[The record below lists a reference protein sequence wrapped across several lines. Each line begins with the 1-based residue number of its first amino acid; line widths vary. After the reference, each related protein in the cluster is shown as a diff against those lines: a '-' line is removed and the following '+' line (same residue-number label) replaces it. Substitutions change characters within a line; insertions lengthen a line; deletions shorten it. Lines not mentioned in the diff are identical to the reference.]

1 MKRFYKHL
9 KQCFGLVCLI
19 LNYSILFGQ
28 NNPIVTLQYCQSEA
42 INNFPSAKDKALLQA
57 ASELRIKNVDIAK
70 LPTFSING
78 QATYQSDVIT
88 INLPLANGNQLSI
101 NQAKDQY
108 KATLDVNQLIFDGG
122 TTKHNRKVEESSLA
136 ANIQQVDVDIFK
148 VREQVN
154 NMYFM
159 LLTLQESQKLLSTT
173 LAEIKEREKVVASSV
188 KNGMLISSDQDVLIA
203 ERLKIEQQLDDIKYN
218 RKAAVNILSILISK
232 PVADSS
238 KFELPLV
245 EMKDSSTITRPEYKL
260 FDLQGKQIEDNKQLI
275 STIRMPKVYAFA
287 QAGFGRPGLNML
299 SDKFNQFYIVGATL
313 KWTIWDWNKNNR
325 ERQILDIQKQMIT
338 TRRETFDKNLNIDLQ
353 NKLSAIQKIDEYIIR
368 DSMIVE
374 IRIRVALSAASR
386 LEHGVITST
395 DYLTELNAE
404 TIAKIN
410 FETHKIQLI
419 QAKANYM
426 LAKGVF

>member
-1 MKRFYKHL
+1 MKRFCKHFSHW
-9 KQCFGLVCLI
+9 FGIVCLI
-19 LNYSILFGQ
+19 LNNFILFGQ
-28 NNPIVTLQYCQSEA
+28 NNPIVTLPYCQSEA

-57 ASELRIKNVDIAK
+57 ASELRIKIVDIAK
-70 LPTFSING
+70 LPILSLNG
-78 QATYQSDVIT
+78 QATYQSDVIN

-108 KATLDVNQLIFDGG
+108 KATIDINQLIFDGG

-188 KNGMLISSDQDVLIA
+188 KNGVLISSDLDVLIA

-238 KFELPLV
+238 QFEMPMV
-245 EMKDSSTITRPEYKL
+245 EMKDSASINRPEYKL

-287 QAGFGRPGLNML
+287 QAGYGRPGLNML

-313 KWTIWDWNKNNR
+313 KWTIWDWNKNSS
-325 ERQILDIQKQMIT
+325 ERQVLDIQKQMIT

-353 NKLSAIQKIDEYIIR
+353 NKLSTIQKLEEYIKR
-368 DSMIVE
+368 DSEIVE
-374 IRIRVALSAASR
+374 IRIRVAQSAASR

-410 FETHKIQLI
+410 FKTHKIQLI